1 MNYISITSPDIN
13 NGTGC
18 RVTLWIA
25 GCSHNCPGCHNPE
38 THDYKAGRVFDEEA
52 ERSLF
57 EKLSKPYIKGLT
69 VSGGDPLDQSQ
80 EILSQLKDVLK
91 RVREKFPEK
100 DVWLY
105 TGFEYEELDRNQLDV
120 LQYVDTLV
128 DGPFKQKLRDITLPF
143 RGSSN
148 QRIINIKDLHK

>member
-38 THDYKAGRVFDEEA
+38 THDYKAGKVFDEEA
-52 ERSLF
+52 EKNLF

-80 EILSQLKDVLK
+80 EVLSQLKGILK
-91 RVREKFPEK
+91 KVREKFPEK
-100 DVWLY
+100 DVWMY

>member
-38 THDYKAGRVFDEEA
+38 THDYKAGKVFDEEA
-52 ERSLF
+52 EKKLF

-69 VSGGDPLDQSQ
+69 VSGGDPLDHSP
-80 EILSQLKDVLK
+80 EVLLQLKDILK
-91 RVREKFPEK
+91 KVREKLPEK
-100 DVWLY
+100 DVWMY
-105 TGFEYEELDRNQLDV
+105 TGFEYEKLDYNQLNV
-120 LQYVDTLV
+120 LQYVDILV

-148 QRIINIKDLHK
+148 QRIINLKDLRK

>member
-80 EILSQLKDVLK
+80 EILSQLKDILK

-100 DVWLY
+100 DVWMY
-105 TGFEYEELDRNQLDV
+105 TGFEYEKLDHNQLDV

-148 QRIINIKDLHK
+148 QRIINLKDLHK

>member
-25 GCSHNCPGCHNPE
+25 GCTHNCPGCHNPE
-38 THDYKAGRVFDEEA
+38 THSYKAGKVFDEEA
-52 ERSLF
+52 EKILF

-69 VSGGDPLDQSQ
+69 VSGGDPLDQHTDTLY
-80 EILSQLKDVLK
+80 ELRDLLETI
-91 RVREKFPEK
+91 REKFPEK
-100 DVWLY
+100 DIWMY
-105 TGFEYEELDRNQLDV
+105 TGFKYENLNYLQLEV
-120 LQYVDTLV
+120 TKYVDVLV
-128 DGPFKQKLRDITLPF
+128 DGPFKQELRDVTLPF

-148 QRIINIKDLHK
+148 QRIINLKDLRK

>member
-25 GCSHNCPGCHNPE
+25 GCTHNCPGCHNPE
-38 THDYKAGRVFDEEA
+38 THSYKAGKVFDEEA
-52 ERSLF
+52 EKILF

-69 VSGGDPLDQSQ
+69 VSGGDPLDQIP
-80 EILSQLKDVLK
+80 EFLTQLRDVLK
-91 RVREKFPEK
+91 RVHEKFLEK
-100 DVWLY
+100 DVWMY
-105 TGFEYEELDRNQLDV
+105 TGFEYEELDHNQLDV
-120 LQYVDTLV
+120 LQYVDILV
-128 DGPFKQKLRDITLPF
+128 DGPFKQKLRDVTLPF

-148 QRIINIKDLHK
+148 QRIINLKDLRK

>member
-25 GCSHNCPGCHNPE
+25 GCTHNCPGCHNPE
-38 THDYKAGRVFDEEA
+38 THSYKAGRVFDEEA

-80 EILSQLKDVLK
+80 ETLSQLKDILK
-91 RVREKFPEK
+91 RVRERFPEK
-100 DVWLY
+100 DVWMY
-105 TGFEYEELDRNQLDV
+105 TGFEYEELDRDQLDV
-120 LQYVDTLV
+120 LLYVDTLV

-148 QRIINIKDLHK
+148 QRIINLKDLHK

>member
-25 GCSHNCPGCHNPE
+25 GCTHNCPGCHNPE
-38 THDYKAGRVFDEEA
+38 THNYKAGKPFDEEV
-52 ERSLF
+52 EKILL

-69 VSGGDPLDQSQ
+69 ISGGDPLDQQ
-80 EILSQLKDVLK
+80 TDTLYELRDLLET
-91 RVREKFPEK
+91 VREKFPEK
-100 DVWLY
+100 DIWMY
-105 TGFEYEELDRNQLDV
+105 TGFKYENLNYLQLEV
-120 LQYVDTLV
+120 TKYVDTLV
-128 DGPFKQKLRDITLPF
+128 DGPFKQELRDITLPF

-148 QRIINIKDLHK
+148 QRIINLKDLRK

>member
-38 THDYKAGRVFDEEA
+38 THDYKAGRVFDEKA

-80 EILSQLKDVLK
+80 EVLSQLKGILK
-91 RVREKFPEK
+91 KVREKFPEK
-100 DVWLY
+100 DVWMY